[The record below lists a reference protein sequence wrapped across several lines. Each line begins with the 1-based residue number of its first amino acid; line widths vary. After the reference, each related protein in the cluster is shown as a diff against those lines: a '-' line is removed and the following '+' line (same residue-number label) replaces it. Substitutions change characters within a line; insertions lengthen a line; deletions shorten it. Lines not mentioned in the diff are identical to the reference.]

1 MREQE
6 DDLYQTLCDDQM
18 ELFRSNNQLMI
29 TQGLLDN
36 INNSIKINVSKIDQ
50 ICQNIIN
57 YEVGE
62 TRIDEF
68 QSRVEE
74 EDMIYGEI
82 DKLRSDMCNEIRRKY
97 RNEIK
102 REKILQQLDYFQ
114 AEIKFNKEKVDFI
127 ASELFSKDKKKV
139 GTLY

>member
-1 MREQE
+1 
-6 DDLYQTLCDDQM
+6 M

-68 QSRVEE
+68 QSRVDE
-74 EDMIYGEI
+74 EDMICREI
-82 DKLRSDMCNEIRRKY
+82 EKLRCDMCNEIRRKY

-102 REKILQQLDYFQ
+102 REKISQQLDYFQ
-114 AEIKFNKEKVDFI
+114 AEVKFNKEKVDFI